1 MDGAATDAVRG
12 LKAEKDTDLALIWEA
27 LSRRFGH
34 VDEPERAMRRFDVR
48 RQQDG
53 KTLTLFEQNS
63 RILHREAWPKTDI
76 KSPEAD
82 SLLRRKFVDGIADI
96 ELQKHLRLHA
106 ANDDFAK
113 TVSKVRQ
120 FVDANE
126 LSRTAKKPAIR
137 SSPNVNYLTIVDA
150 VSDVLDQRDR
160 NRTAEVNMVQNANC
174 ATSDNRN
181 RKASPSGLATTE

>member
-53 KTLTLFEQNS
+53 ETLTLFEQNL
-63 RILHREAWPKTDI
+63 RILHREAWPKVDI

-96 ELQKHLRLHA
+96 ELQKYLRLH
-106 ANDDFAK
+106 
-113 TVSKVRQ
+113 
-120 FVDANE
+120 
-126 LSRTAKKPAIR
+126 LSLIH
-137 SSPNVNYLTIVDA
+137 I
-150 VSDVLDQRDR
+150 
-160 NRTAEVNMVQNANC
+160 
-174 ATSDNRN
+174 
-181 RKASPSGLATTE
+181 

>member
-1 MDGAATDAVRG
+1 MQSG
-12 LKAEKDTDLALIWEA
+12 LKAEKDTDLALIWDA

-53 KTLTLFEQNS
+53 ETLTLFEQNL

-96 ELQKHLRLHA
+96 ELHKYLRLHA
-106 ANDDFAK
+106 ANDDCAT
-113 TVSKVRQ
+113 TVSKARQ

-137 SSPNVNYLTIVDA
+137 SSPNVNYQTIVDE
-150 VSDVLDQRDR
+150 VLDQRDR
-160 NRTAEVNMVQNANC
+160 DRTVDVHMVQNANC
-174 ATSDNRN
+174 ATPDNRN
-181 RKASPSGLATTE
+181 RKASPRQGSPAPSNSSAGSASS

>member
-53 KTLTLFEQNS
+53 ETLTLFEQNL
-63 RILHREAWPKTDI
+63 RILHREAWPKVDI

-82 SLLRRKFVDGIADI
+82 SLPVSYT
-96 ELQKHLRLHA
+96 HLTLPTKR
-106 ANDDFAK
+106 
-113 TVSKVRQ
+113 
-120 FVDANE
+120 
-126 LSRTAKKPAIR
+126 
-137 SSPNVNYLTIVDA
+137 IV
-150 VSDVLDQRDR
+150 
-160 NRTAEVNMVQNANC
+160 
-174 ATSDNRN
+174 
-181 RKASPSGLATTE
+181 